1 MEATEDIV
9 DAIEDADDGMGRLFV
24 VWISYISSRQP
35 PPQYSKLLPE
45 HSTLQSVWGC
55 IPLPTLGA
63 VPQ

>member
-1 MEATEDIV
+1 MERAEDTDDTEEEEN
-9 DAIEDADDGMGRLFV
+9 DARSRLFGA
-24 VWISYISSRQP
+24 WISYISSRQP

-45 HSTLQSVWGC
+45 HGTLQSVRDC